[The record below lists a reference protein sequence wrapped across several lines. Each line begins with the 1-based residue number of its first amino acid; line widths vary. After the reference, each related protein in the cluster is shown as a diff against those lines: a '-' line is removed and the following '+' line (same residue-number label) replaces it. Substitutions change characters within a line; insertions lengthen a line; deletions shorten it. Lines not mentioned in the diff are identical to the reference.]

1 MRQTH
6 LLSLA
11 GLCLV
16 ALLTACGS
24 GSGSGSEGTASG
36 SSISPRKSGS
46 LNILVVDELG
56 APVRAASVHIT
67 RDGTEVAQKLTDS
80 RGEAAFASLPAEL
93 LVVSVY
99 SNDHL
104 QPTDRR
110 IEVIPGTSTRA
121 EVTLKPRSTATAV
134 VLGTRKVGIGD
145 DGRTLQFEADIAVLD
160 PNGDALV
167 SLSQADFVLDQ
178 WDCGWGG
185 CINGP
190 GGREVGSWIVTSSQ
204 PFQFGLVPG
213 GGRTPF
219 AVGFLLDLG
228 EGREGD
234 EPGRSE
240 ALVEFLHG
248 FGGNDRVL
256 LAGLRV
262 PQAGSAIYPSGEFV
276 TDGRSLVPFAQQL
289 PIGMEDP
296 RSLADVVEPMLDY
309 LQERA
314 PALPTTLVVVGG
326 SRAGC
331 GGAWPVS
338 CQGLAERSRAAGIP
352 ITTMM
357 GSYGGAEDLAHVTG
371 GAHFDVSFPAQ
382 YRTALRGLTAV
393 LGGEIAFYR
402 LRYTV
407 RLDDAA
413 MIAPGNT
420 LHTSVTV
427 KAGEQEYL
435 HAPIALAL

>member
-24 GSGSGSEGTASG
+24 GSGSGSGGTASG

-46 LNILVVDELG
+46 LNVLVVDELG
-56 APVRAASVHIT
+56 APIRAASVHIT

-80 RGEAAFASLPAEL
+80 RGEAAFASLPAES

-99 SNDHL
+99 SNDHH

-110 IEVIPGTSTRA
+110 IEVIPGMSTRA

-160 PNGDALV
+160 QNGDALV

-190 GGREVGSWIVTSSQ
+190 GGSEVGSWLVTSSQ

-213 GGRTPF
+213 AGRTPF

-228 EGREGD
+228 QGREGD

-256 LAGLRV
+256 LAGYRV
-262 PQAGSAIYPSGEFV
+262 PHEGSAIYPSGEFV
-276 TDGRSLVPFAQQL
+276 TDGRSLVPFVQQL
-289 PIGMEDP
+289 MIGMEDP
-296 RSLADVVEPMLDY
+296 RTLADVVEPMLDY
-309 LQERA
+309 LQERS
-314 PALPTTLVVVGG
+314 PALPTTLVVVGAAA
-326 SRAGC
+326 AGC
-331 GGAWPVS
+331 GGAWPTS
-338 CQGLAERSRAAGIP
+338 CGALAERSRAAGIP
-352 ITTMM
+352 ITIM
-357 GSYGGAEDLAHVTG
+357 GSGGGAEDLSHLTG
-371 GAHFDVSFPAQ
+371 GAYFNVNFPAQ

-402 LRYTV
+402 MRYTV
-407 RLDDAA
+407 RLDDASVV
-413 MIAPGNT
+413 APGNT

-427 KAGEQEYL
+427 RLGEQHYV
-435 HAPIALAL
+435 HAPIPLAL